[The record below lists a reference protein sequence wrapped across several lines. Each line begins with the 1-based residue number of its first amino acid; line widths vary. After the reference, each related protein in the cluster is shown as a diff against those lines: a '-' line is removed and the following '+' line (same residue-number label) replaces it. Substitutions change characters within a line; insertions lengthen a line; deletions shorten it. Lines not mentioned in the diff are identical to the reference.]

1 ATLARHAVYPVPEY
15 TERTVLNT
23 EYGLVGTLDR
33 IYQLPDD
40 RLVMGD
46 VKTSKSLEYGY
57 LSYSMQMAGYASA
70 DLMLSLAGTRWEPMP
85 GRVSEWSILAH
96 PPSNEPGAAAL
107 VTFDLAVG
115 RTGLETARLVRDLRS
130 SAKNDVPHRH
140 AMPTP
145 GEAMARRARA
155 IAAIKAS
162 TTPADMGRAW
172 EEYQDVWTDDLTNL
186 GHAVIEASRQVE
198 SKATP

>member
-1 ATLARHAVYPVPEY
+1 RVAAGASEAAEFGTAVHAWLEAIDQGRMIPAMVPEMYREHVHAYMATLARHAVYPVPEY

-70 DLMLSLAGTRWEPMP
+70 DLMLSL
-85 GRVSEWSILAH
+85 
-96 PPSNEPGAAAL
+96 
-107 VTFDLAVG
+107 
-115 RTGLETARLVRDLRS
+115 
-130 SAKNDVPHRH
+130 
-140 AMPTP
+140 
-145 GEAMARRARA
+145 
-155 IAAIKAS
+155 
-162 TTPADMGRAW
+162 
-172 EEYQDVWTDDLTNL
+172 
-186 GHAVIEASRQVE
+186 
-198 SKATP
+198 